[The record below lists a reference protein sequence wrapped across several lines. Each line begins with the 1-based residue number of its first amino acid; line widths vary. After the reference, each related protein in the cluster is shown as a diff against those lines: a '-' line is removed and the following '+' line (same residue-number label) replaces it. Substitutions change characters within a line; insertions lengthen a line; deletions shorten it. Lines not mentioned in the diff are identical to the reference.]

1 MKHKNIITTV
11 IFALMISAI
20 SALCLFKPHTIYSE
34 SERRFL
40 AEKPVFSLDS
50 VASGEFMSEF
60 EDYAADQFPARDKLR
75 SLKAMFAEYILNKK
89 DNNGLFTADGHISKI
104 EYPANPHMTSH
115 AKERFDYLY
124 KTYMQDKNVNVY
136 LSVVP
141 DKNYFLA
148 QKNAYPSINYEEFI
162 SSFKHEMNYMKYID
176 ILPMLTLDDYYKTD
190 SHWRQ
195 EKIQDI
201 AWHIAES
208 MGADAKSL
216 YTVNTLD
223 YPFEGVYMG
232 QSALP
237 SKPDTIKYLTNDILS
252 ECKVSY
258 FDSGKAV
265 TGDMYNMEKAYG
277 KDPYEIFLSGTSAL
291 IEIDNPNAKTDKELV
306 LFRDSF
312 GSSLAPL
319 LVPGYSKITVVDIRY
334 LQSSFLGNFIK
345 FDNQDVL
352 FLYSTTLL
360 NNSMGMR

>member
-1 MKHKNIITTV
+1 M
-11 IFALMISAI
+11 
-20 SALCLFKPHTIYSE
+20 
-34 SERRFL
+34 
-40 AEKPVFSLDS
+40 D
-50 VASGEFMSEF
+50 
-60 EDYAADQFPARDKLR
+60 
-75 SLKAMFAEYILNKK
+75 
-89 DNNGLFTADGHISKI
+89 
-104 EYPANPHMTSH
+104 
-115 AKERFDYLY
+115 
-124 KTYMQDKNVNVY
+124 
-136 LSVVP
+136 
-141 DKNYFLA
+141 
-148 QKNAYPSINYEEFI
+148 
-162 SSFKHEMNYMKYID
+162 YMKYID

-237 SKPDTIKYLTNDILS
+237 LKPDTIKYLTNDILS